1 MQERELILLAEAD
14 VKALATLRGL
24 LAEAER
30 VGNENEIKRLTTAIR
45 RKVEVWEP
53 VLEELARKGTSI
65 R

>member
-1 MQERELILLAEAD
+1 MHEHDLLTLAEAE
-14 VKALATLRGL
+14 VKAVATLRGL

-53 VLEELARKGTSI
+53 VLEKLARKGKH
-65 R
+65 